1 MHVRWIF
8 ASLGVVACTFELAPL
23 EEPSPDAGTA
33 ATGGGAGQGA
43 GQGQDAG
50 PSGAAGFGLTGGFA
64 GASGAAA
71 GGGASGIGATGG
83 TGGTAA
89 SGTGGIGAGG
99 TGAGGSGGGC
109 SPGQQQVL
117 GACAKCGTLTR
128 TCAANGQ
135 WGASTCQNQGVCEP
149 GTLGPALC
157 NDTCEEQRCT
167 ISCSWSKCQLEL
179 GAKCANAFQK
189 PGHGTNYRCCGP
201 DQWQFCSQVS
211 CDWFPCVSCGSDAGC
226 KAEC

>member
-179 GAKCANAFQK
+179 GAKCAWKN
-189 PGHGTNYRCCGP
+189 GSNYRCCGP